1 MGKIDI
7 AQIKRLRKETG
18 AGILDIKNA
27 LQEAGGAET
36 KAKEI
41 LRKKGFEKA
50 EKKEQR
56 DTAAGVVESYIHSNN
71 TTGATVVLLTETD
84 FVARNKE
91 FKNLAREI
99 AMQITAMDPTDIDEL
114 LSQPYIRDES
124 KTIKELIKQYIAKFG
139 ENIKIKEF
147 RRFKV

>member
-1 MGKIDI
+1 MSKIDI
-7 AQIKRLRKETG
+7 EQIKRLRKETG

-99 AMQITAMDPTDIDEL
+99 AMQITAMDPKDIDEL

-139 ENIKIKEF
+139 ENIKVKEF